1 MKFLVMF
8 QDNEDLAPMR
18 QKYMLDHL
26 SFLEENRSSVMKAGP
41 LTNADTGENA
51 GGVWV
56 VDAEN
61 ATDVHNLVKSD
72 PFWPTGLRKSYSVLS
87 WKQVFADGSRLIN
100 PAT

>member
-1 MKFLVMF
+1 
-8 QDNEDLAPMR
+8 MR

-26 SFLEENRSSVMKAGP
+26 SFLEENRSSVMKAVP
-41 LTNADTGENA
+41 LTNADTGQNA

-56 VDAEN
+56 VDAESS
-61 ATDVHNLVKSD
+61 TEVHNLVKSD
-72 PFWPTGLRKSYSVLS
+72 RFRPTGLRKFYSVLS

>member
-26 SFLEENRSSVMKAGP
+26 SFLEENRSSIMKAGP
-41 LTNADTGENA
+41 LTNSDTGQNA

-56 VDAEN
+56 VDAESS
-61 ATDVHNLVKSD
+61 TDVHNLVKSD
-72 PFWPTGLRKSYSVLS
+72 PLWPTGIRKSYSVLS

-100 PAT
+100 PTT